1 MFLSGPMS
9 TVQNKGLIC
18 YSLKCA
24 TEISDSDI
32 ILSKKIEDFWEIEHF
47 DSKTDDSPVY
57 KSFCEDICY
66 NSNEARYQVPLP
78 FIDDHEILQDHF
90 TLCKHSLSN

>member
-32 ILSKKIEDFWEIEHF
+32 ILSKKIEDFGRLNTLTLKLTTPLFIKVFVRIFVTIQMKLDIKFHCRLQMIM
-47 DSKTDDSPVY
+47 K
-57 KSFCEDICY
+57 FCKI
-66 NSNEARYQVPLP
+66 
-78 FIDDHEILQDHF
+78 ILHIANI
-90 TLCKHSLSN
+90 H